1 MSSSYTETG
10 CFNEWL
16 HGMDIFILP
25 LFFYRWFLCWKN
37 AMPRITFLSLYGYF
51 ILPYFFSDDF
61 YAEKVQFLEL
71 SFYYNELQLG
81 RNMFKRILVFLLQW
95 IVAKAKHVYRILI
108 LFTVYHP
115 YNVIVKLTPSGHS
128 FFFLGWSVGIVK
140 WELGFIVFLVWQSDR
155 FIPEKAT
162 MDFDLARFMVM
173 RNEKENSDTH
183 TSYPSPSKKHTKR
196 RWKQLYLRMQM
207 L

>member
-1 MSSSYTETG
+1 MDSKSLFTAKKCLRPIQKQGASMNGYTV
-10 CFNEWL
+10 W
-16 HGMDIFILP
+16 IFSFYP
-25 LFFYRWFLCWKN
+25 FFYRWFLCWKN

-108 LFTVYHP
+108 LFRVYHP
-115 YNVIVKLTPSGHS
+115 YNLIVKLITSGHS

-140 WELGFIVFLVWQSDR
+140 WELGFIVFFCTQIHSR
-155 FIPEKAT
+155 K
-162 MDFDLARFMVM
+162 
-173 RNEKENSDTH
+173 RNHGFWFSRIHGNAERKG
-183 TSYPSPSKKHTKR
+183 K
-196 RWKQLYLRMQM
+196 
-207 L
+207 